1 MGLPQLVIASFE
13 TAFNQYIA
21 LDPDAMPRFEDM
33 EGKVI
38 AIEITGINETLYLFP
53 GMDGIML
60 MSDFEGEADATLSG
74 TPIAL
79 ARLSLEKDAMPVLFS
94 GDVTI
99 NGDTRLG
106 HQFKKILANL
116 NIDWEE
122 QLSRVTGDMFARQI
136 GNGVKDLS
144 SWLTR
149 AKQSFDLD
157 MGEYLQEESHILPTK
172 PEVDRFV
179 NNVDGLRS
187 TLDRLQARVN
197 HLKNKI

>member
-60 MSDFEGEADATLSG
+60 MSDFDGEADTTLSG
-74 TPIAL
+74 TPLAL
-79 ARLSLEKDAMPVLFS
+79 ARLSLEKNALPVLFS

-99 NGDTRLG
+99 TGDTRLG
-106 HQFKKILANL
+106 HQFKKILASL

-122 QLSRVTGDMFARQI
+122 QLSRITGDLFARQI

-144 SWLTR
+144 SWLKR
-149 AKQSFDLD
+149 SKQSFDLD
-157 MGEYLQEESHILPTK
+157 IGEYLQEESHILPTR
-172 PEVDRFV
+172 PEVDRWV
-179 NNVDGLRS
+179 GNVDGLRNAI
-187 TLDRLQARVN
+187 DRLQARVN
-197 HLKNKI
+197 RLKNKS

>member
-60 MSDFEGEADATLSG
+60 MSDFDGEADTTLSG
-74 TPIAL
+74 TPLAL
-79 ARLSLEKDAMPVLFS
+79 ARLSLEKNALPVLFS

-99 NGDTRLG
+99 TGDTRLG
-106 HQFKKILANL
+106 HQFKNILASL
-116 NIDWEE
+116 DIDWEE
-122 QLSRVTGDMFARQI
+122 QLSRITGDLFARQI

-144 SWLTR
+144 SWLKR
-149 AKQSFDLD
+149 SKQSFDLD
-157 MGEYLQEESHILPTK
+157 IGEYLQEESHILPTR
-172 PEVDRFV
+172 PEVDRWV
-179 NNVDGLRS
+179 GNVDGLRNAI
-187 TLDRLQARVN
+187 DRLQARVN
-197 HLKNKI
+197 RLKNKS

>member
-1 MGLPQLVIASFE
+1 MGLPQLVIVSFE

-38 AIEITGINETLYLFP
+38 AIEITGLNETLYLFP
-53 GMDGIML
+53 GMDGMMV
-60 MSDFEGEADATLSG
+60 MSDFDGEADTTLSG

-79 ARLSLEKDAMPVLFS
+79 ARLSLEKNAMPVLFS

-99 NGDTRLG
+99 SGDTRLG

-122 QLSRVTGDMFARQI
+122 QLSRLTGDMFARQI

-144 SWLTR
+144 GWLKR

-157 MGEYLQEESHILPTK
+157 VGEYLQEESHVLPTK

-187 TLDRLQARVN
+187 ALDRLQARVS